1 MGRIWQLLFNG
12 RRREASDPAPDAA
25 VARAIDAIEPRLR
38 FAGGYPQRY
47 RAAVSHALG
56 YVRRLAERV
65 PGPVTINREA
75 YVKDPFIRA
84 IFASPDEFQHA
95 LCLSRAMQAYV
106 HEHGCHLGTPV
117 YALLG
122 MRRQE
127 KGTFGTELV
136 GEVLRHDVPQTS
148 VVFSD
153 HTLTNIAPSEAQ
165 ARELLTWSFLDS
177 LLAEVRD
184 RIAALREE
192 KTYLEQKRSE
202 LAARLH
208 SADAASRVRLQAE
221 LDALLPRL
229 QEATAALD
237 LRRYADYLDA
247 VLLRPEAYLR
257 LEDYAVC
264 LDDMNIKRASCATT
278 REIRLTDLLGRD
290 RRRWSIALLHCQQP
304 GAASIGENL
313 DYATR
318 WLNI

>member
-1 MGRIWQLLFNG
+1 MGSIWQLLFNG
-12 RRREASDPAPDAA
+12 GQKGAADPALDTA
-25 VARAIDAIEPRLR
+25 VERTIDAIDPKLK

-47 RAAVSHALG
+47 RPAVAHALD
-56 YVRRLAERV
+56 YVRQLADRV

-84 IFASPDEFQHA
+84 IFASPDEFHNA
-95 LCLSRAMQAYV
+95 LCLSRAMQGYV
-106 HEHGCHLGTPV
+106 HQHGCHLGTPV

-148 VVFSD
+148 VIFSD
-153 HTLTNIAPSEAQ
+153 HTLTNIAPSAAE

-177 LLAEVRD
+177 LLAEVQD
-184 RIAALREE
+184 RIEALKAE
-192 KTYLEQKRSE
+192 KTYLEQKRSDI
-202 LAARLH
+202 AARLH
-208 SADAASRVRLQAE
+208 SADAGSRARLQTE
-221 LDALLPRL
+221 LDALLPKI

-237 LRRYADYLDA
+237 LRRYAEYLDA
-247 VLLRPEAYLR
+247 VLLQPEAHLR

-264 LDDMNIKRASCATT
+264 LDDMNIKRDACEGT
-278 REIRLTDLLGRD
+278 REVHLTDLLGRD
-290 RRRWSIALLHCQQP
+290 RRRWSIVLLHCQQP

-313 DYATR
+313 DNATR